1 VTDVP
6 RPQDLSP
13 EVPFDPEDERAEDER
28 EIDPAETGLPEQLH
42 DAGIE
47 APEADALDQ
56 RRDVPLDDEH

>member
-1 VTDVP
+1 MTDVP
-6 RPQDLSP
+6 RPHDLSP
-13 EVPFDPEDERAEDER
+13 EVPFDPEDER

>member
-1 VTDVP
+1 MTDVP

-13 EVPFDPEDERAEDER
+13 EVPFVPEDERPEDEW
-28 EIDPAETGLPEQLH
+28 EAEPAETGLPEHLH

-56 RRDVPLDDEH
+56 RIDVPLDDDH